1 MVRSSTLTEEPL
13 VNNIVH
19 AGTAGGEGL
28 TNFVMGLN
36 PAGMVLIKSID
47 PTAVFRERYY
57 HMGWAKSATHWAK
70 VAGAQLHDVEGFAK
84 LYEWCVDETA
94 SSTTRI
100 MILSGFPYAV
110 YVKESSPL
118 VGWFYVLGVNND

>member
-19 AGTAGGEGL
+19 VDNVCTVGV

-36 PAGMVLIKSID
+36 PAGMALIKSID
-47 PTAVFRERYY
+47 PEAIFIERFY
-57 HMGWAKSATHWAK
+57 HNSWAKQAMHHARVTK
-70 VAGAQLHDVEGFAK
+70 DELRDVEGLGK
-84 LYEWCVDETA
+84 LYEWCVDETT
-94 SSTTRI
+94 SSFTRV
-100 MILSGFPYAV
+100 MVASGFPYEV
-110 YVKESSPL
+110 DVKESSPL